1 MKRILSFIFIF
12 TTLISSVLF
21 ANPNKGNKHHKNFN
35 QEDNWGYNRTDF
47 DDWLDLHPNFKHKD
61 RKRLEKFYKDQLKEE
76 KRLRKAF
83 ERYHR
88 EIATLP
94 AYRNYNDPL
103 KYFINDFLYYPNRV
117 NGYNFSGNFRDTLTR
132 EQKITSDFINLIS
145 NFF

>member
-1 MKRILSFIFIF
+1 MKKILSFIFIF

-21 ANPNKGNKHHKNFN
+21 ANPNKGNKHHKNFS
-35 QEDNWGYNRTDF
+35 QEDNWGHNRTDF
-47 DDWLDLHPNFKHKD
+47 DDWLNLHPRFKHKD

-76 KRLRKAF
+76 KRLRKSF

-117 NGYNFSGNFRDTLTR
+117 NGHNFSRNFRDTLTK